1 MKPPKLKFNNKPV
14 FQHQGKGSQMLP
26 GRGALKSLSQMPGG
40 ADLGDYAKA
49 TPSGAGAPGSYADIE
64 HMGEPEV

>member
-1 MKPPKLKFNNKPV
+1 
-14 FQHQGKGSQMLP
+14 MLP